1 MGDFDEK
8 FSGLGPELMEEAE
21 DLASDIIA
29 WRREFHQFPELAFEE
44 NLTATRV
51 AQVLEST
58 EGIRVHRGFG
68 TPTSVI
74 GVMGED
80 LPGPA
85 VMLRADMDALAME
98 EETGLPFGSCIPGVM
113 HGCGH
118 DGHMASLLGASLLL
132 SARRRELRRP
142 VILLFQPAEE
152 GKGGARKLTE
162 AKLTSKFNIG
172 WALGMHFWPKL
183 PYGQF
188 FTKPGPITALSD
200 KFHIEIQGVGAHA
213 ATPHLGVDPIMIA
226 AHVLLGLEHLVS
238 REIDPLESAVISVGQ
253 IEAGEAYNIIP
264 ERAHLWGTAR
274 AFDTTVR
281 NTVQERM
288 ENTVRDICRAFRG
301 SASVEYRRNYPQT
314 LNDPDFSA
322 EVTERAAVFFGED
335 MFHTLERPL
344 LAGEDFSFYSL
355 EVPSCFMLLGT
366 GGEYGL
372 HHPKYDVPE
381 ELLYLASAWEA
392 FLALT
397 L

>member
-1 MGDFDEK
+1 MKNFDEK
-8 FSGLGPELMEEAE
+8 FVGLGPELLDDAE
-21 DLASDIIA
+21 SLASDIIA

-58 EGIRVHRGFG
+58 EGVQVHRGFG

-74 GVMGED
+74 GVLRND

-85 VMLRADMDALAME
+85 LMLRADMDALAMD

-118 DGHMASLLGASLLL
+118 DGHMASLLGAAQLL
-132 SARRRELRRP
+132 SERRHKLSRP
-142 VILLFQPAEE
+142 VVLLFQPAEE

-162 AKLTSKFNIG
+162 AKLISTFQIG
-172 WALGMHFWPKL
+172 WALGVHFWPQL

-188 FTKPGPITALSD
+188 FTRPGPITALSD
-200 KFHIEIQGVGAHA
+200 KFHIEIQGAGAHA
-213 ATPHLGVDPIMIA
+213 ATPHLGIDPIMIA

-238 REIDPLESAVISVGQ
+238 REIDPLDSVVISVGQ
-253 IEAGEAYNIIP
+253 IEGGEAYNIIP
-264 ERAHLWGTAR
+264 ERAHLWGTTR
-274 AFDTTVR
+274 AFDTEVR
-281 NTVQERM
+281 NRVQMLM
-288 ENTVRDICRAFRG
+288 ENTVRDLCRAFRSTG
-301 SASVEYRRNYPQT
+301 NVEYRRNYPQS

-322 EVTERAAVFFGED
+322 AVTERAVAFFGED
-335 MFHTLERPL
+335 MSHILDRPL
-344 LAGEDFSFYSL
+344 LAGEDFAFYSL

-366 GGEYGL
+366 GCEYGL

>member
-1 MGDFDEK
+1 MKDFDEN
-8 FSGLGPELMEEAE
+8 FAALGPELLDEAE
-21 DLASDIIA
+21 GMASDIIA

-58 EGIRVHRGFG
+58 KGIKVHRGFG

-74 GVMGED
+74 GVLRGD

-85 VMLRADMDALAME
+85 LMLRADMDALAME
-98 EETGLPFGSCIPGVM
+98 EETGLPFGSCIPGIM

-118 DGHMASLLGASLLL
+118 DGHMASLLGAAQIL
-132 SARRRELRRP
+132 SDRRQTLSRP
-142 VILLFQPAEE
+142 VVFLFQPAEE

-162 AKLTSKFNIG
+162 AKLISSFNIG
-172 WALGMHFWPKL
+172 RALGIHFWPGL

-188 FTKPGPITALSD
+188 FTRPGPITALSD

-213 ATPHLGVDPIMIA
+213 ATPHLGIDPIMIA

-238 REIDPLESAVISVGQ
+238 REFDPLDSVVISVGQ
-253 IEAGEAYNIIP
+253 IESGEAHNIIP

-274 AFDTTVR
+274 AFDTAVRDRIQQLMESTVP
-281 NTVQERM
+281 
-288 ENTVRDICRAFRG
+288 DICRAFRG
-301 SASVEYRRNYPQT
+301 TGNVNYWRNYPQSI
-314 LNDPDFSA
+314 NDPNFSA
-322 EVTERAAVFFGED
+322 AVTERASIFFGED
-335 MFHTLERPL
+335 MAHILERPL
-344 LAGEDFSFYSL
+344 LAGEDFAFYSL
-355 EVPSCFMLLGT
+355 EAPSCFMLLGT

-381 ELLYLASAWEA
+381 DLLYLASAWEA

>member
-1 MGDFDEK
+1 M
-8 FSGLGPELMEEAE
+8 LGPELLAEAEARAE
-21 DLASDIIA
+21 DLIA

-58 EGIRVHRGFG
+58 EGVQVHRGFG

-74 GVMGED
+74 GVLRND

-85 VMLRADMDALAME
+85 LMLRADMDALAME

-118 DGHMASLLGASLLL
+118 DGHMASLLGAAQLL
-132 SARRRELRRP
+132 SERRHKLSRP
-142 VILLFQPAEE
+142 VVLLFQPAEE

-162 AKLTSKFNIG
+162 AKLISTFQIG
-172 WALGMHFWPKL
+172 WALGVHFWPQL

-188 FTKPGPITALSD
+188 FTRPGPITALSD
-200 KFHIEIQGVGAHA
+200 KFHIEIQGAGAHA
-213 ATPHLGVDPIMIA
+213 ATPHLGIDPIMIA

-238 REIDPLESAVISVGQ
+238 REIDPLDSVVISVGQ
-253 IEAGEAYNIIP
+253 IEGGEAYNIIP
-264 ERAHLWGTAR
+264 ERAHLWGTTR
-274 AFDTTVR
+274 AFDTEVR
-281 NTVQERM
+281 NRVQMLM
-288 ENTVRDICRAFRG
+288 ENTVRDLCRAFRSTG
-301 SASVEYRRNYPQT
+301 NVEYRRNYPQS

-322 EVTERAAVFFGED
+322 AVTERAVAFFGED
-335 MFHTLERPL
+335 MSHILDRPL
-344 LAGEDFSFYSL
+344 LAGEDFAFYSL

-366 GGEYGL
+366 GCEYGL